1 MSGLHEL
8 AQPALTG
15 SNVYEYQSPGDIVG
29 SLVEGLNNDAS
40 DVPGSLTADSLLIYL
55 QSRLGYLDTRVNE
68 IFGKQK
74 KLQHIHD
81 ELMGIQTELDWLD
94 EETGGS
100 DPDYQA
106 RIEAHIDEIEKIDSD
121 LGKKMRADL
130 GQDGQVL
137 HTSGSDYTAN
147 AVKASSEYVSNTMK
161 KLETNAQLEM
171 IELQSLMS
179 TRQTAIQLATNMVS
193 SIGQG
198 PQAIANNIGK

>member
-1 MSGLHEL
+1 MSEL
-8 AQPALTG
+8 NDVGNSPTASTA
-15 SNVYEYQSPGDIVG
+15 YEYQSPGDIAG
-29 SLVEGLNNDAS
+29 SLVDGLNNDAL
-40 DVPGSLTADSLLIYL
+40 DTPGSLTADSLLIYL

-81 ELMGIQTELDWLD
+81 ELMGIQTELDRLD
-94 EETGGS
+94 EENGGTDS
-100 DPDYQA
+100 DYQA
-106 RIEAHIDEIEKIDSD
+106 RIEAHIDEIEKVDPD
-121 LGKKMRADL
+121 LAQKMRADL
-130 GQDGQVL
+130 EQEGQVL

-147 AVKASSEYVSNTMK
+147 DVKASSEYVSDTMK
-161 KLETNAQLEM
+161 KLESNAQLEM